1 MAEMKSEAVSTSGFK
16 VRPLSKVAKRE
27 EESAGG
33 EAQKPEGGAQREAG
47 SFREPDVSKFQ
58 TKSSRLRELTQDLRS
73 LESKLR
79 LGGGP
84 DKIGKQHKQ
93 GKLTA
98 RERIELLLD
107 EDSFRQEIGLLVAYD
122 KYVTEQKAEGSKQKA
137 ATKETSADE
146 IGGAPAAGVVTTIG
160 RVAGREVVVVAN
172 DATVKA
178 GSWWPETIKKILR
191 AQEIAMRSRVPI
203 IYLVDSAG
211 VNLPY
216 QGGVF
221 PGQYGASRIFY
232 YNSIMRRYLK
242 VPQIAAVM
250 GPCIAGGA
258 YLPALSDIIMMVEGT
273 SFMGLG
279 GANLVKGATGQ
290 TIDNETLGGARTH
303 NELSGVAH
311 YRVKN
316 DEDCI
321 AKIREFVSELPSKAP
336 CAVSITNGAEPKTPE
351 EQLYEI
357 IPEEHR
363 QPYNMRELLDCVLDE
378 GHLDEFQADYAKEII
393 TGHARIRGIQVGVI
407 ANARGMFR
415 DPAGGSPKFGGIIY
429 TESAEKVAYFIET
442 CSRHQT
448 PLLFI
453 QDVSG
458 FMVGSEAEHSGIIRA
473 GARFVEA
480 MATAMVPKIVL
491 TVNHASGAG
500 YYAMAGQGFDPDFI
514 FSWPTGRMGV
524 MEGDSAVQAVFGSE
538 LERLKKSGQQAD
550 PQLEAEMQKVRETYE
565 RDLDAKYAAARGFV
579 DAVIAPEE
587 TRDALELAL
596 RVSLNYSGPHLGQF
610 VLPASLA

>member
-1 MAEMKSEAVSTSGFK
+1 MKLDKTTWA
-16 VRPLSKVAKRE
+16 
-27 EESAGG
+27 ESAP
-33 EAQKPEGGAQREAG
+33 APA
-47 SFREPDVSKFQ
+47 
-58 TKSSRLRELTQDLRS
+58 KSPSRLRELTAELQE
-73 LESKLR
+73 LETRLR

-84 DKIGKQHKQ
+84 DKIERQHTQ

-98 RERIELLLD
+98 RERLELLLD
-107 EDSFRQEIGLLVAYD
+107 KDSYSQEVGLLVAYD
-122 KYVTEQKAEGSKQKA
+122 QY
-137 ATKETSADE
+137 D
-146 IGGAPAAGVVTTIG
+146 GGAPGAGVVTIVG
-160 RVAGREVVVVAN
+160 RVNNREVVVVAN

-191 AQEIAMRSRVPI
+191 AQEIAMRSHVPI

-242 VPQIAAVM
+242 IPQISAVM

-258 YLPALSDIIMMVEGT
+258 YLPALSDVIVMVEDT

-290 TIDNETLGGARTH
+290 TIDNETLGGARAH

-316 DEDCI
+316 DQECI
-321 AKIREFVSELPSKAP
+321 TRIREFVSELPVKPAS
-336 CAVSITNGAEPKTPE
+336 AVPIASPTEAARPATDLYDIVPE
-351 EQLYEI
+351 D
-357 IPEEHR
+357 HK
-363 QPYNMRELLDCVLDE
+363 QPYNARHLLECLLDG
-378 GHLDEFQADYAKEII
+378 GHLDEFQADYAKEMI

-407 ANARGMFR
+407 ANNRGMSR
-415 DPAGGSPKFGGIIY
+415 PAGGGPPRFGGIIY

-442 CSRHQT
+442 CNRRQT

-458 FMVGSEAEHSGIIRA
+458 FMVGPEAEHSGIIRA

-480 MATAMVPKIVL
+480 MATALVPKIVL
-491 TVNHASGAG
+491 TINHASGAG

-514 FSWPTGRMGV
+514 YTWPTGRMGV
-524 MEGDSAVQAVFGSE
+524 MEGDSAVQAVFGSQ
-538 LERLKKSGQQAD
+538 LEKLKRNDLKPDGK
-550 PQLEAEMQKVRETYE
+550 LEAEMDQVRETYDRE
-565 RDLDAKYAAARGFV
+565 LDAKYAAARGFV
-579 DAVIAPEE
+579 DAVILPET
-587 TRDALELAL
+587 TRDALELSL
-596 RVSLNYSGPHLGQF
+596 LTSLNYSGPHVGQF
-610 VLPASLA
+610 VLPATLV

>member
-1 MAEMKSEAVSTSGFK
+1 MQLAAE
-16 VRPLSKVAKRE
+16 LH
-27 EESAGG
+27 
-33 EAQKPEGGAQREAG
+33 Q
-47 SFREPDVSKFQ
+47 
-58 TKSSRLRELTQDLRS
+58 
-73 LESKLR
+73 LETKLR

-84 DKIGKQHKQ
+84 EKIERQHKQ

-98 RERIELLLD
+98 RERIDLLLD
-107 EDSFRQEIGLLVAYD
+107 NDTFSQEIGLLVAYD
-122 KYVTEQKAEGSKQKA
+122 QYLVNRGQKSEVRGQKAEGTQY
-137 ATKETSADE
+137 SAVGIQNSDE
-146 IGGAPAAGVVTTIG
+146 VGGAPAAGVVTIVG
-160 RVAGREVVVVAN
+160 CVEGREVVVVAN

-191 AQEIAMRSRVPI
+191 AQEIAMRCHVPI

-242 VPQIAAVM
+242 VPQISAVM

-258 YLPALSDIIMMVEGT
+258 YLPALSDVIIMVEST

-290 TIDNETLGGARTH
+290 TIDNETLGGARAH

-316 DEDCI
+316 DEACI
-321 AKIREFVSELPSKAP
+321 AKIREFVSELPLQSNGRTRSISPNKAK
-336 CAVSITNGAEPKTPE
+336 THAEKI
-351 EQLYEI
+351 YEI
-357 IPEEHR
+357 IPEDHR
-363 QPYNMRELLDCVLDE
+363 QPYNMRELLDCLLDE
-378 GHLDEFQADYAKEII
+378 GQLDEFQADYAKEII
-393 TGHARIRGIQVGVI
+393 TGHARIRGIQVGII
-407 ANARGMFR
+407 ANHRGMVR
-415 DPAGGSPKFGGIIY
+415 SPAGGPPRFGGIIY

-442 CSRHQT
+442 CNRHKT
-448 PLLFI
+448 PLLFV

-458 FMVGSEAEHSGIIRA
+458 FMVGPEAEHSGIIRA
-473 GARFVEA
+473 GAQFVEA
-480 MATAMVPKIVL
+480 MATALVPKIVL

-524 MEGDSAVQAVFGSE
+524 MEGDSAVQAV
-538 LERLKKSGQQAD
+538 LAANLKS
-550 PQLEAEMQKVRETYE
+550 
-565 RDLDAKYAAARGFV
+565 
-579 DAVIAPEE
+579 
-587 TRDALELAL
+587 
-596 RVSLNYSGPHLGQF
+596 
-610 VLPASLA
+610 